1 MIVGFGSDLVDIR
14 RIQRSMD
21 RFGARF
27 IDRVFA
33 PSEQRRCDPR
43 GDRVAAYARR
53 FAAKEACAKALG
65 SGIFDGVF
73 WRDMVIEN
81 DDEGR
86 PTLRLSGGAAERLV
100 KLTPPGRHSVVHVT
114 LTDEP
119 PYAQAM
125 VLIEARTGGS
135 DKAEA

>member
-14 RIQRSMD
+14 RIERSMD

-27 IDRVFA
+27 VDRVFA
-33 PSEQRRCDPR
+33 PSEQQRCEPR

-81 DDEGR
+81 DEEGR
-86 PTLRLSGGAAERLV
+86 PTLKLSGGAAERLV
-100 KLTPPGRHSVVHVT
+100 KITPRGRHSVVHVT

-125 VLIEARTGGS
+125 VLIEARDGGAT
-135 DKAEA
+135 KAKA

>member
-1 MIVGFGSDLVDIR
+1 MIIGFGSDLVDIR
-14 RIQRSMD
+14 RIERSMD
-21 RFGARF
+21 RFGGRF

-33 PSEQRRCDPR
+33 PSEQRRCEPR

-73 WRDMVIEN
+73 WRDMVIDN

-86 PTLRLSGGAAERLV
+86 PTLRLSGGAAERLG
-100 KLTPPGRHSVVHVT
+100 KITPRGRHSVVHVT

-125 VLIEARTGGS
+125 VLIEARDGGAA
-135 DKAEA
+135 KAKA

>member
-14 RIQRSMD
+14 RIQRSME
-21 RFGARF
+21 RFGSRF

-33 PSEQRRCDPR
+33 PSEQQRCDPR
-43 GDRVAAYARR
+43 GDRIAAYARR

-73 WRDMVIEN
+73 WRDMVIDN

-86 PTLRLSGGAAERLV
+86 PTLRLSGGAAGRLA
-100 KLTPPGRHSVVHVT
+100 KLTPRGKHSVVHVT

-125 VLIEARTGGS
+125 VLIEARTGGTG
-135 DKAEA
+135 KAQA